1 MRTVGIRKAA
11 VLCRTIVPL
20 LMLTFCASSSA
31 QQSWYLQTSDGKWHE
46 FSSKAAWEQS
56 AKKNGPLE
64 TLVLNIGRAEITVEY
79 DVQGESGDWR
89 SVDNYVAERD
99 GTVRSLK
106 RVFVSVEQ
114 DIKVVS
120 LYKKDV
126 ATGTIKRA
134 SMVETSLSTGAK
146 TSDPP
151 EVPQVSIV
159 KNIYE
164 LDGLKKKAAGGG
176 GWPGFEVSF
185 AVAMRIAR
193 NTAVQQ
199 FPET

>member
-1 MRTVGIRKAA
+1 MRTVGIRKTG
-11 VLCRTIVPL
+11 VLCTTIISL
-20 LMLTFCASSSA
+20 LMLGFCASSSA
-31 QQSWYLQTSDGKWHE
+31 QQSWFLQTSDGKWHE

-64 TLVLNIGRAEITVEY
+64 TLVLNRGNTEITVEY

-120 LYKKDV
+120 FYKKDD
-126 ATGTIKRA
+126 TSGTIKRV
-134 SMVETSLSTGAK
+134 SVVETSLSSGAK

-151 EVPQVSIV
+151 EAPQVSIV

-164 LDGLKKKAAGGG
+164 LEGLKRKA
-176 GWPGFEVSF
+176 PGK
-185 AVAMRIAR
+185 
-193 NTAVQQ
+193 
-199 FPET
+199 